1 MRYQRSQHPRA
12 LKMLVDHVN
21 EKPRATLLNKDAVV
35 WQWSDGC
42 AVLKS
47 FLAAIAYYDPAT
59 NEVFTVNKFTM
70 KDREHIQQ
78 FKALVVKK

>member
-1 MRYQRSQHPRA
+1 MVYHRSQHPRA
-12 LKMLVDHVN
+12 IKMLADHVN
-21 EKPRATLLNKDAVV
+21 EKPTVTLLNKDAVI

-47 FLAAIAYYDPAT
+47 FMAAIAYYDSST
-59 NEVFTVNKFTM
+59 NEVFTVKKYTP
-70 KDREHIQQ
+70 KDRYHMQQ